1 MSDRLWFI
9 GNKRS
14 GGNQHGMKFR
24 LPGVFHNSNTRDLP
38 PTRPGIAKS
47 DRLSSTALF
56 LGVAVLMIWLPA
68 YGENTAVGQSAS
80 AKLPAVRSS
89 TPASEGE
96 NAVPSPPPTTSP
108 AAARPAPP
116 AEGSKRISLSTQA
129 GMADFNRGL
138 TVNWETTYAP
148 SSLAFFY
155 SADDGRTWKLWREQ
169 PLKGQQSGSVDLPV
183 GWPQFNWSYFSYSK
197 IRDLNSQGQTQEFTA
212 RLFGNPLQVRIS
224 DPNDSLIKSSNVAN
238 VVVSGPPW
246 AMPVYVGTFLFAMLL
261 FYLKTRWEA
270 GLRRDLSLV
279 FNLTCFACL
288 LSQTTFFLSFA
299 IYLLIGLMIYHRFR
313 IIKSKDRRKY
323 WLVRIYKW
331 AVIGVSAG
339 SIAMIIL
346 GSVLRVRDLLF

>member
-1 MSDRLWFI
+1 
-9 GNKRS
+9 
-14 GGNQHGMKFR
+14 
-24 LPGVFHNSNTRDLP
+24 
-38 PTRPGIAKS
+38 
-47 DRLSSTALF
+47 
-56 LGVAVLMIWLPA
+56 
-68 YGENTAVGQSAS
+68 
-80 AKLPAVRSS
+80 
-89 TPASEGE
+89 
-96 NAVPSPPPTTSP
+96 
-108 AAARPAPP
+108 
-116 AEGSKRISLSTQA
+116 
-129 GMADFNRGL
+129 MADFNRGL